1 MSDFSDK
8 IWWTK
13 KARIKTEVRLL
24 NLNFYSQFFLLWY
37 SIFLVCYSIY
47 TLVLPIG
54 TTTQTESATMVALS
68 VLVLVA
74 TLFINNMDFKGRA
87 LLAKQC
93 YEQLSVIYTK
103 SLEQNSDCI
112 DLDREYQS
120 VLSIS
125 ENHQEKDFYLAVV
138 DEFNNSSDKT
148 KVSKAPTDKMKC
160 KVNFI
165 KVRNVMSIIFL
176 FIFPFLA
183 VFLLRIA

>member
-8 IWWTK
+8 VWWTK

-47 TLVLPIG
+47 TLVLPVG
-54 TTTQTESATMVALS
+54 TITQTESATMVALS

-87 LLAKQC
+87 LLVKQC
-93 YEQLSVIYTK
+93 YEQLSIIYTR
-103 SLEQNSDCI
+103 SRSENPDYAV
-112 DLDREYQS
+112 LDRDYQA
-120 VLSIS
+120 VLSVS

-138 DEFNNSSDKT
+138 DEYNNASDKT
-148 KVSKAPTDKMKC
+148 KISKKPAGKMAC

-165 KVRNVMSIIFL
+165 RFRNFISIIFL
-176 FIFPFLA
+176 FFFPFLA
-183 VFLLRIA
+183 VWLLRVA

>member
-1 MSDFSDK
+1 MSNFSDK

-47 TLVLPIG
+47 TLVLPLGSI
-54 TTTQTESATMVALS
+54 TQTESATMVALS
-68 VLVLVA
+68 VMVLVA

-87 LLAKQC
+87 LLVKQC
-93 YEQLSVIYTK
+93 YEQLSIIYTRSQVLNPDD
-103 SLEQNSDCI
+103 SL
-112 DLDREYQS
+112 LDRDYQA

-138 DEFNNSSDKT
+138 DEYNNASDKT
-148 KVSKAPTDKMKC
+148 KVSKVPTDKMIC
-160 KVNFI
+160 KVNLI
-165 KVRNVMSIIFL
+165 KIRNVVSVIFL
-176 FIFPFLA
+176 FIFPFLT
-183 VFLLRIA
+183 VWLLRMA

>member
-24 NLNFYSQFFLLWY
+24 KLNFYSQFFLLWY

-54 TTTQTESATMVALS
+54 TITQTESATMVALS

-87 LLAKQC
+87 LLVKQC
-93 YEQLSVIYTK
+93 YEQLSIIYTR
-103 SLEQNSDCI
+103 SLVESPDYAV
-112 DLDREYQS
+112 LDRDYQA

-138 DEFNNSSDKT
+138 DEYNNASDK
-148 KVSKAPTDKMKC
+148 SKISKTPTDKIKC

-165 KVRNVMSIIFL
+165 KLISIISIMFL
-176 FIFPFLA
+176 FLFPFFA
-183 VFLLRIA
+183 VWLLRVA